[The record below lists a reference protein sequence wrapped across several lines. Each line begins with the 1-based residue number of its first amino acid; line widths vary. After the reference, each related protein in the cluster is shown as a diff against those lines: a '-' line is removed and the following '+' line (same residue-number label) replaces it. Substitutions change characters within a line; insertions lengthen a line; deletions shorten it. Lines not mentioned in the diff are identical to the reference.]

1 MTEATPSAGDLADF
15 GLTLAECLAIP
26 PLTRAV
32 VCGGQ
37 AGLSRRA
44 RWVHVIDHD
53 DIEDS
58 LTGNELI
65 LSSGVSL
72 GHNAALQQSIFP
84 IMERRA
90 SAGLII
96 SLGAYMPTVPEAMV
110 LAADRHGIPVITMPW
125 EVNFRDITQ
134 VLLTRIVRNQYQLL
148 ENAEAISRSLLHIA
162 LNRGTL
168 ETLCRRLAE
177 ITGRPVAVVDPQ
189 GEPLACDPAARADPG
204 FPRAFM
210 PQPGPRR
217 ASREAVETIA
227 TALGQHAL
235 RAPIVITSRLQ
246 GYLVLVT
253 GTDQPNRFEGMTVEA
268 ATLVAALLIAQGE
281 EIERIRASRERD
293 SFEALLEG
301 SQDPAKIAALGPLPP
316 GPYSMMVLDFEGG
329 AAQGDRRL
337 IRMALEPVAP
347 QARIA
352 EYASQIVALLPHSR
366 RHTPPMAADIVFE
379 RMGAAA
385 GALRI
390 GLSQNFAAL
399 SGMRAAYEEAG
410 DSIQLGRLLDP
421 GAGIARAEDM
431 AALLPFFRAIR
442 ADPRPASTR
451 IRALADHDAAH
462 GSEFV
467 NTLDAFLGAHQNA
480 AVAARALG
488 IHRHTLGY
496 RLNRMAEVL
505 GFELTPHRALDLRL
519 QMLAFR
525 LVKKP

>member
-1 MTEATPSAGDLADF
+1 VADVIPSAGDLADF

-37 AGLSRRA
+37 AGLARRA
-44 RWVHVIDHD
+44 RWVHVVDHD

-96 SLGAYMPTVPEAMV
+96 SLGAYMPAVPDAMV
-110 LAADRHGIPVITMPW
+110 LAADRHGIPLITMPW

-168 ETLCRRLAE
+168 ETLCRRLAD
-177 ITGRPVAVVDPQ
+177 ITGRPVAVVDTQ
-189 GEPLACDPAARADPG
+189 GEPLACDPAARAHPDY
-204 FPRAFM
+204 PRLFM
-210 PQPGPRR
+210 AQAGPRR
-217 ASREAVETIA
+217 APREAAETIA

-253 GTDQPNRFEGMTVEA
+253 GADQPNRFEGMTVEA
-268 ATLVAALLIAQGE
+268 ATLVAALLIAQVE

-301 SQDPAKIAALGPLPP
+301 SQDPAKLAAFGPLPP
-316 GPYSMMVLDFEGG
+316 GPYSAVVFDIEGG
-329 AAQGDRRL
+329 ASQGDRRL
-337 IRMALEPVAP
+337 IRLALEPVAP
-347 QARIA
+347 QARMA
-352 EYASQIVALLPHSR
+352 DYASQIVALLPHAR
-366 RHTPPMAADIVFE
+366 RHTPCMAAARVAE
-379 RMGAAA
+379 RMGP
-385 GALRI
+385 GSGTMRI
-390 GLSQNFAAL
+390 GLSAPFAAL
-399 SGMRAAYEEAG
+399 SGMRAAYEDAG
-410 DSIQLGRLLDP
+410 DAIALGRLLDP
-421 GAGIARAEDM
+421 GATVTQAADV

-442 ADPRPASTR
+442 ADPGPASSR
-451 IRALADHDAAH
+451 IRALAEHDAAH

-467 NTLDAFLGAHQNA
+467 NTLEAFLQAQQNA

-496 RLNRMAEVL
+496 RLSRMAEVL
-505 GFELTPHRALDLRL
+505 GIELTSQRALDLRL

-525 LVKKP
+525 LAR